1 VKLSEAVVARV
12 REEYGRDVRGEVK
25 DLLASYGEEPD
36 ERYAERVHLRILRL
50 ARGDRRRIEE
60 LVARAKRDH
69 RDLLSRS
76 EDAEAEPE
84 GEREGG
90 SDRRSASETEPND

>member
-60 LVARAKRDH
+60 LVAHAKRDH
-69 RDLLSRS
+69 RDFLSHS
-76 EDAEAEPE
+76 ED
-84 GEREGG
+84 
-90 SDRRSASETEPND
+90 SDETGDAGRSASEAEPND